1 MLADFLGLLLRFWRP
16 GRRMPQMKSR
26 HHIRWVMAALVF
38 GAAILPFLVYATG
51 VRTLG
56 PYSGGGP
63 GAFYRAFA
71 ADLAQLR
78 PAALALLL
86 GPAVLVTV
94 WRLLVAYAW
103 RDDRRT
109 ADTAEAGHG

>member
-1 MLADFLGLLLRFWRP
+1 
-16 GRRMPQMKSR
+16 MKSR
-26 HHIRWVMAALVF
+26 RHILWVLAALVF
-38 GAAILPFLVYATG
+38 GAAVLPFLVYETG

-56 PYSGGGP
+56 PYSGGSA

-78 PAALALLL
+78 PAALALLI

-94 WRLLVAYAW
+94 WRLMVAYAW
-103 RDDRRT
+103 ADDGRDTDAT
-109 ADTAEAGHG
+109 EAGLG